1 MGNYTFQK
9 KSDLLNIISQK
20 SEQDPPS
27 YFDSMAID
35 GAALVHL
42 LPVNNVSTFDEY
54 ASMVFVPHKSKNL
67 LE

>member
-1 MGNYTFQK
+1 M
-9 KSDLLNIISQK
+9 SDLLNIISQK
-20 SEQDPPS
+20 SEQDLPR

-42 LPVNNVSTFDEY
+42 LPVNNVSTFNEY
-54 ASMVFVPHKSKNL
+54 ASIQIAKQLQNL